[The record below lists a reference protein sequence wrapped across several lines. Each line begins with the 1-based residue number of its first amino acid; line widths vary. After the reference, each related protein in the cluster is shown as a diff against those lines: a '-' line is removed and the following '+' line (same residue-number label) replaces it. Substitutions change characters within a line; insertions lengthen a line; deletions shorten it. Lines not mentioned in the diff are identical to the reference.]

1 MKKTLLIL
9 ICSLSVFFAFNAAA
23 FSQETETA
31 LDVLPSDKTFVIVEP
46 YHPHD
51 LNPQTTSFSSDAQI
65 LTGLYEGLFTYDPVT
80 LSPKYAIA
88 VEYHIS
94 RDKKRWTF
102 KINEKACFS
111 NGEKIT
117 AASVRDSWLSLLSTP
132 DAPYASLL
140 DVIEGA
146 AEYRTGKVS
155 AEKVG
160 IYANSEDS
168 LSIHLLKPANYLP
181 KLLCHSSFSVIH
193 RNPMVYSGPF
203 YLDEMDDVTYVM
215 KKNPYYWDKESVTL
229 EKITFYQSSDTAE
242 NTYYFNTGL
251 ADWVTAGIDTS
262 KLINKNAFRINA
274 EFATAYFFFKNNSS
288 VWKNREF
295 RAALFEAI
303 PWEKLRADSYVPA
316 TTFVYPLTGYPTV
329 DGYSYTDTAEA
340 QKLMQLAR
348 EQYGIAKD
356 QILTLKLE
364 IPENSLSEEK
374 LTLLSEAFAQLGVEL
389 LIKTKKSYEYFGQ
402 VKTSDSDMFVYTWI
416 GDFAD
421 PLAFLE
427 LFRSDSSLNDSLW
440 KNEEYDSLI
449 DQAAVLSDEERYKLL
464 AQAEVLLLDDCM
476 VIPIYHPVISNVI
489 DLTVVGGWSENAFDI
504 HPLKYLYKKAEKSTV
519 PNVVRK

>member
-1 MKKTLLIL
+1 MKKSFIFI
-9 ICSLSVFFAFNAAA
+9 ICSVFAFFVCTAA
-23 FSQETETA
+23 FAQEAEQDTE
-31 LDVLPSDKTFVIVEP
+31 LLPADKTFVIVEP

-51 LNPQTTSFSSDAQI
+51 LNPQTTSYSSDAQI
-65 LTGLYEGLFTYDPVT
+65 LSGLYEGLFSYDPVT

-102 KINEKACFS
+102 KINDKACFS

-117 AASVRDSWLSLLSTP
+117 AQSVRFSWLSLLSTP

-146 AEYRTGKVS
+146 AEYRMGKIS
-155 AEKVG
+155 ADKVG
-160 IYANSEDS
+160 IYANSDDS
-168 LSIHLLKPANYLP
+168 LSIHLVKPANYLP
-181 KLLCHSSFSVIH
+181 KLLCHSSFSIIH
-193 RNPMVYSGPF
+193 SNPTVYSGPF
-203 YLDEMDDVTYVM
+203 YLEDMDDLYYVM
-215 KKNPYYWDKESVTL
+215 KKNPYYWDKDSVAL
-229 EKITFYQSSDTAE
+229 EQITFYQSSDSEE

-262 KLINKNAFRINA
+262 RLINKNAFRINA
-274 EFATAYFFFKNNSS
+274 EFATAYFFFKTNDS

-329 DGYSYTDTAEA
+329 DGYSYTDVAEA

-348 EQYGIAKD
+348 EQYGISKD
-356 QILTLKLE
+356 EKLTLKLE
-364 IPENSLSEEK
+364 IPENSLSQEK
-374 LTLLSEAFAQLGVEL
+374 LTLLSDAFAQLGVEL
-389 LIKTKKSYEYFGQ
+389 LIKTKKSYEYFGG
-402 VKTSDSDMFVYTWI
+402 VRSSDSDMFIYTWI

-427 LFRSDSSLNDSLW
+427 LFRSDSSLNDALW
-440 KNEEYDSLI
+440 KNKEYDALLEE
-449 DQAAVLSDEERYKLL
+449 AAVLSEEERYKLL
-464 AQAEVLLLDDCM
+464 AQAEIILMDDCI

-504 HPLKYLYKKAEKSTV
+504 HPLKYLYKKPEKTTV
-519 PNVVRK
+519 QNVVIK